1 MAKNPENK
9 AQNTQENESVE
20 KNSKFKINEKPTP
33 TQNWPLII
41 SK

>member
-20 KNSKFKINEKPTP
+20 KNSKFKIK
-33 TQNWPLII
+33 NWYSNRYQVVLIH
-41 SK
+41 